1 MPRAVNIVFLLFSV
15 LISSPRAV
23 HAPVDTFKGPP
34 REPGTEEARSQ
45 AEVVPSFEE
54 VPSVVG
60 TTAGT
65 SADVSDAAVGD
76 TSTSVDLAE
85 RLTAE
90 AADEVSAAERAAA
103 HEEDELMHGAAVFE
117 VNAVKNLVKSLDAH
131 EETRRQRVNAAVS
144 DALHRAQS
152 ADSIVEVTR
161 AASAALMKMESAENE
176 DDLIELDIKKLKGL
190 LHLEGVSERS
200 VDGMPETGNDV
211 EKNKY
216 TVKSAEA
223 TEAQALRLM
232 AGAKKASGAKTQAVS
247 AALATSANHEV
258 ASASKQL
265 EKPMSPEETL
275 VAEKLFKSVLATAG
289 FKEGINK
296 DTNIS
301 VAPSKHDHARNSLQ
315 AFGKAARRR
324 AEARKNVLD
333 GVPAV
338 GSTRSSA
345 ALHQTNGL
353 RKRESREKIDKTKG
367 HSTDRANEAVM
378 KARTATEEGVILQ
391 EDLRRLLTAVE
402 QSENV
407 SLESQL
413 THYLQ
418 QKAGNLVAEAQN
430 EKHMAKRK
438 LKASSDPNEKSAEI
452 EKVALAE
459 QAALKASEQASSIG
473 RSVVRIDHA
482 MRVSKRNTRK
492 AEDVV
497 HEDEKRLLDTVK
509 SLSVADTMA
518 AGLAQESTQGADSSK
533 VLNRAK
539 TIEKKAQLAVG
550 HLKPDEPENI
560 SVPTRVLRNLAL
572 RIVETI
578 RNETEK
584 PVT

>member
-353 RKRESREKIDKTKG
+353 RKRESREKIDKTK
-367 HSTDRANEAVM
+367 
-378 KARTATEEGVILQ
+378 ARTATEEGVILQ

-533 VLNRAK
+533 VQRQVLNRAK